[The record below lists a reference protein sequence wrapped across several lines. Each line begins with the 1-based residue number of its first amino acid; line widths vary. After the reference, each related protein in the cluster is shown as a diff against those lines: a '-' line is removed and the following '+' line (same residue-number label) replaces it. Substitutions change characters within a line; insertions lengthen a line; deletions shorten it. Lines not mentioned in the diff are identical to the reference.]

1 MKKTVYGIIISAAV
15 ILGICCVIFLPETVA
30 VQIGFN
36 GQVSNTMPKWLA
48 ILIPMAMSV
57 GCSALELSD
66 KEKINSKMLVIAG
79 VGILFM
85 VFSLVLNGIG

>member
-1 MKKTVYGIIISAAV
+1 MKKTVYGIIILVAV
-15 ILGICCVIFLPETVA
+15 TLGIITPL
-30 VQIGFN
+30 
-36 GQVSNTMPKWLA
+36 
-48 ILIPMAMSV
+48 AMSI

-85 VFSLVLNGIG
+85 VFSLVLNGIR